1 MKPALPNIASV
12 TEEQIYNEL
21 IRLGM
26 EQLIAQDLSKRYY
39 HNELT
44 YRDLENLEKQFGIKF
59 DNLVSK
65 IDGVEKN
72 LQKDISN
79 LDTKIDT
86 VEKNLNTKIDSV
98 KIELTTKING
108 VEKNLNTKIDFVEK
122 NLETKI
128 DGMKN
133 EFNAKIDGLN
143 TKIENLDTKIDTV
156 EKNLKKDMKINSELL
171 LEKLKVS
178 NRLIIIITVIIV
190 PVAISSIANIITS
203 IINGFSK

>member
-1 MKPALPNIASV
+1 MKTVLTNTASI
-12 TEEQIYNEL
+12 TEEQIYNEF

-65 IDGVEKN
+65 IDSVEK
-72 LQKDISN
+72 N
-79 LDTKIDT
+79 LDTKIDS
-86 VEKNLNTKIDSV
+86 VKSELNTKIDGLETKIDSV
-98 KIELTTKING
+98 KNE
-108 VEKNLNTKIDFVEK
+108 LNTKIDFVEK

-143 TKIENLDTKIDTV
+143 TKIENLDTKIDTI